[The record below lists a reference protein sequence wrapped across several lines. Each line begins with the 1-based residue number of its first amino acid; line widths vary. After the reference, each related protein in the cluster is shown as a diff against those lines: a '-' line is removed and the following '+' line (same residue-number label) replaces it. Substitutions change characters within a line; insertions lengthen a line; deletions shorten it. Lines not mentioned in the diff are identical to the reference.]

1 MQRCPVFKGFADQHE
16 IIIVINNVVKIYLQ
30 VKNENKTPL
39 IPVFQV
45 IFKDQYSEIFVQKYS
60 NIRIIFGFENCHESN
75 TNINIRRKI
84 FEYSNIF
91 EYSFV
96 HWFET

>member
-1 MQRCPVFKGFADQHE
+1 MRRCPVFKGFADQHE

-45 IFKDQYSEIFVQKYS
+45 VFKDQCLELIVE
-60 NIRIIFGFENCHESN
+60 FGLENCHESN
-75 TNINIRRKI
+75 MNINIWKK
-84 FEYSNIF
+84 IF

-96 HWFET
+96 H